1 LELFYAVELLFG
13 RKAIQRNNF
22 HGLYLAQ
29 SVRSAPGYRSECF
42 RFSICSFVKC
52 LDRTKVQQQAEIT
65 EVPELKAFAE
75 ETLPKLRNHL
85 QMAKA
90 LKAGRALDQLDG

>member
-1 LELFYAVELLFG
+1 MLLNACLAVRLSSATISMACILP
-13 RKAIQRNNF
+13 R
-22 HGLYLAQ
+22 

-42 RFSICSFVKC
+42 RLSIWSFVKC
-52 LDRTKVQQQAEIT
+52 LDRTKVQQQAQIT

-75 ETLPKLRNHL
+75 ETLPKLQNHL

-90 LKAGRALDQLDG
+90 LKAGRPLDQLDG